1 MNGKRTWKK
10 KAVADT
16 QPAKLWTDVYED
28 SFTKRFLQYMNYQSL
43 ENHEQIHPTMAFAG

>member
-1 MNGKRTWKK
+1 MGNAHGRKRAAT
-10 KAVADT
+10 DT

-43 ENHEQIHPTMAFAG
+43 ENHEQIHPTMAFAD